1 MGRASGWQFESTTI
15 QLEGLNMANREE
27 MEKPDFL
34 SDEDWETLKDQ
45 TSSLER
51 IRGDSKADVADY
63 LANPEGRSTGAGPS
77 GLPTL
82 LLTCVGRKSGEKRTS
97 PLVFFQ
103 NGEEM
108 VVVGSLAGYDTHP
121 AWVLNLNANPECV
134 VQLDANKMT
143 AVARDA
149 TAEEREALWP
159 DLTAMF
165 PPWGFF
171 QKQTDRPF
179 AIKILSPTGPA

>member
-1 MGRASGWQFESTTI
+1 MS
-15 QLEGLNMANREE
+15 NRDS

-34 SDEDWETLKDQ
+34 SDEDWEMLKDQ

-51 IRGDSKADVADY
+51 IRGDAKADVENY

-82 LLTCVGRKSGEKRTS
+82 LLTCVGRTSGEKRTA
-97 PLVFFQ
+97 PLVFLQ

-121 AWVLNLNANPECV
+121 AWVLNLNANPECS
-134 VQLDANKMT
+134 VQRDRDKVT

-149 TAEEREALWP
+149 SDAERAELWP
-159 DLTAMF
+159 KLTAMF

-171 QKQTDRPF
+171 QEQTDRPF
-179 AIKILSPTGPA
+179 AVKVLSPTGTA

>member
-1 MGRASGWQFESTTI
+1 MS
-15 QLEGLNMANREE
+15 NREN
-27 MEKPDFL
+27 MEKPDFM
-34 SDEDWETLKDQ
+34 SDEDWAGLKDA
-45 TSSLER
+45 TESLER
-51 IRGDSKADVADY
+51 IKGDAKADVADY

-82 LLTCVGRKSGEKRTS
+82 LLSCLGRKSGEKRTT
-97 PLVFFQ
+97 PLVFLQ
-103 NGEEM
+103 HGKDM
-108 VVVGSLAGYDTHP
+108 VVVGSLAGYDSHP
-121 AWVLNLNANPECV
+121 AWVLNLNASPDCW
-134 VQLDANKMT
+134 VQCDANKMT

-149 TAEEREALWP
+149 TDEERAALWP
-159 DLTAMF
+159 QLTAMF

>member
-1 MGRASGWQFESTTI
+1 MS
-15 QLEGLNMANREE
+15 NREN
-27 MEKPDFL
+27 MEKPDFM
-34 SDEDWETLKDQ
+34 SDEDWAGLKDA
-45 TSSLER
+45 TASLAR
-51 IRGDSKADVADY
+51 IKGDAKADVADY

-82 LLTCVGRKSGEKRTS
+82 LLSCLGRKSGEKRTT
-97 PLVFFQ
+97 PLVFLQ
-103 NGEEM
+103 HGEDM
-108 VVVGSLAGYDTHP
+108 VVVGSLAGYDSHP
-121 AWVLNLNANPECV
+121 AWVLNLNASPDCW
-134 VQLDANKMT
+134 VQCDANTMA

-149 TAEEREALWP
+149 TDEERAALWP
-159 DLTAMF
+159 ELTAMF

>member
-1 MGRASGWQFESTTI
+1 MSKRE
-15 QLEGLNMANREE
+15 NMK
-27 MEKPDFL
+27 KPDFL

-51 IRGDSKADVADY
+51 IRGDAKADVEAY

-82 LLTCVGRKSGEKRTS
+82 LLTCIGRKSGEKRTT
-97 PLVFFQ
+97 PLIFLQ
-103 NGEEM
+103 NGEDM

-121 AWVLNLNANPECV
+121 AWYLNITANPECWA
-134 VQLDANKMT
+134 QRDRNKMA

-149 TAEEREALWP
+149 TAEEREELWP
-159 DLTAMF
+159 RLTAMF

-171 QKQTDRPF
+171 QEQTDRPF
-179 AIKILSPTGPA
+179 SIVILSPTGPA

>member
-1 MGRASGWQFESTTI
+1 MS
-15 QLEGLNMANREE
+15 NREN

-51 IRGDSKADVADY
+51 IRGDAKADVEDY

-82 LLTCVGRKSGEKRTS
+82 LLTCIGRKSGEKRTT
-97 PLVFFQ
+97 PLIFMQ
-103 NGEEM
+103 HGEDM
-108 VVVGSLAGYDTHP
+108 VIVGSLAGYDTHP
-121 AWVLNLNANPECV
+121 AWYLNVSANRECW
-134 VQLDANKMT
+134 VQLDRNRMA

-149 TAEEREALWP
+149 TDAEREALWP
-159 DLTAMF
+159 ELAAMF

-171 QKQTDRPF
+171 QEQTDRPF
-179 AIKILSPTGPA
+179 SIVILSPTGPA

>member
-1 MGRASGWQFESTTI
+1 MSR
-15 QLEGLNMANREE
+15 RDK

-45 TSSLER
+45 TSTLER
-51 IRGDSKADVADY
+51 IRGDAKADVARYQD
-63 LANPEGRSTGAGPS
+63 NPDGWSTGAGAPS

-82 LLTCVGRKSGEKRTS
+82 LLTSIGRKSGEKRTT
-97 PLVFFQ
+97 PLVFLQ

-108 VVVGSLAGYDTHP
+108 VVVGSLAGHDTHP
-121 AWVLNLNANPECV
+121 AWYFNVTANPECS
-134 VQLDANKMT
+134 VQRDRDKLT
-143 AVARDA
+143 AVARNA
-149 TAEEREALWP
+149 SAEEREELWP
-159 DLTAMF
+159 KLIALF

-179 AIKILSPTGPA
+179 SVVILSPTGPA

>member
-1 MGRASGWQFESTTI
+1 MS
-15 QLEGLNMANREE
+15 NREN
-27 MEKPDFL
+27 MEKPDFM
-34 SDEDWETLKDQ
+34 SDEDWAGLKDA
-45 TSSLER
+45 TASLAR
-51 IRGDSKADVADY
+51 IKGDAKADVADY

-82 LLTCVGRKSGEKRTS
+82 LLSCLGRKSGEKRTT
-97 PLVFFQ
+97 PLVFLQ
-103 NGEEM
+103 HGEDM
-108 VVVGSLAGYDTHP
+108 VVVGSLAGYDSHP
-121 AWVLNLNANPECV
+121 AWVLNLNASPDCW
-134 VQLDANKMT
+134 VQCDANTMT

-149 TAEEREALWP
+149 TDEERAALWP
-159 DLTAMF
+159 ELTALF

>member
-1 MGRASGWQFESTTI
+1 MS
-15 QLEGLNMANREE
+15 NREK
-27 MEKPDFL
+27 MEKPDFM
-34 SDEDWETLKDQ
+34 SGEDWEMLKDQ

-51 IRGDSKADVADY
+51 IRGDAAADTADY

-82 LLTCVGRKSGEKRTS
+82 LLTCVGRKSGEKRTT
-97 PLVFFQ
+97 PLIFLQ
-103 NGEEM
+103 TGEEM

-121 AWVLNLNANPECV
+121 AWVLNLNANSGCW
-134 VQLDANKMT
+134 VQLDDKKT
-143 AVARDA
+143 AAVSRDA
-149 TAEEREALWP
+149 TDEEREALWP
-159 DLTAMF
+159 DLTALF

-179 AIKILSPTGPA
+179 AIKILSSTGPA